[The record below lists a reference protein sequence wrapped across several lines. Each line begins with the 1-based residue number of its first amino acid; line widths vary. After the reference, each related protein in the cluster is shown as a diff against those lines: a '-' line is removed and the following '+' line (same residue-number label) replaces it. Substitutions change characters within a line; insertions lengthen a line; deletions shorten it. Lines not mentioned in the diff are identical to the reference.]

1 MFAARL
7 GPVAEEHLE
16 DAESDADS
24 DGDVGDVSDEEVAIG
39 EEVGDVAAAEP
50 GSGEEAVDE
59 VADCSTPD
67 ESDCDRPCLSLIHI

>member
-50 GSGEEAVDE
+50 GSGEEAVDVGCVKLRRRSLCGFQAA
-59 VADCSTPD
+59 VAVWA
-67 ESDCDRPCLSLIHI
+67 